1 MVDNAG
7 LGPAY
12 AYGSPDI
19 PPNKTAACSSSRRV
33 PTKPRLLAA
42 LRLTLLFLAAR
53 ANPVAVIIVV
63 ARRLATR
70 PARARA
76 LARLARLAAYLLLTY
91 SDRLST

>member
-19 PPNKTAACSSSRRV
+19 PLRLLPVLQVDV

-42 LRLTLLFLAAR
+42 LRLTLFLAAR
-53 ANPVAVIIVV
+53 ASPVAVIIVV
-63 ARRLATR
+63 ARRPATR
-70 PARARA
+70 PARART
-76 LARLARLAAYLLLTY
+76 LARLARLAARGPAPRSRAYLLT
-91 SDRLST
+91 DQ

>member
-19 PPNKTAACSSSRRV
+19 PPKRLLPVLQVDV

-42 LRLTLLFLAAR
+42 LRLTLFLAAR
-53 ANPVAVIIVV
+53 ASPVAVIIVV
-63 ARRLATR
+63 ARRPATR
-70 PARARA
+70 PARA
-76 LARLARLAAYLLLTY
+76 LTYYLLTHHQ
-91 SDRLST
+91 DHVPI